1 MMNLA
6 GNEPGTEK
14 RGPSGQSESVPE
26 SSTRSPGQG
35 GYAWSQPE
43 GGSFRDCLTAVEAD
57 AATNAFKL
65 YSVCEWLGSHGLAD
79 EGLKWL
85 DGCDPKLRK
94 NQPVPVAEANLYLA
108 KMDWPDLEAFLD
120 DQKWGEL
127 ECLRLAMLARA
138 GWGQDQSRVAEA
150 RWTGA
155 ERAAADRLG
164 PLMLLLS
171 LAAEWGRDQESVL
184 WEIGRRFSREQWAL
198 RELERRYLAAGNTR
212 GLNNVYSA
220 LETSN
225 NNPSDWTN
233 RNNLAA
239 TSLLLQINLSRA
251 HQTAREI
258 YGHNP
263 DDPTLA
269 STYAFSLHLQG
280 RTQEGLAVFERLQAK
295 ALTQPPI
302 AFYYGVLLA
311 NAGQTNRASRF
322 LALAN
327 KARLLP
333 EEKDLLERARS
344 VKLPAF

>member
-1 MMNLA
+1 
-6 GNEPGTEK
+6 
-14 RGPSGQSESVPE
+14 
-26 SSTRSPGQG
+26 
-35 GYAWSQPE
+35 
-43 GGSFRDCLTAVEAD
+43 
-57 AATNAFKL
+57 
-65 YSVCEWLGSHGLAD
+65 
-79 EGLKWL
+79 
-85 DGCDPKLRK
+85 
-94 NQPVPVAEANLYLA
+94 
-108 KMDWPDLEAFLD
+108 
-120 DQKWGEL
+120 
-127 ECLRLAMLARA
+127 
-138 GWGQDQSRVAEA
+138 
-150 RWTGA
+150 
-155 ERAAADRLG
+155 
-164 PLMLLLS
+164 MLLLR

-184 WEIGRRFSREQWAL
+184 WKIGRRFSREQWAL
-198 RELERRYLAAGNTR
+198 RELERRYIAAGNTR

-311 NAGQTNRASRF
+311 NAGQTSRASRF
-322 LALAN
+322 LALADR
-327 KARLLP
+327 ARLLP
-333 EEKDLLERARS
+333 EEKDLLERAS
-344 VKLPAF
+344 VVKSPSF